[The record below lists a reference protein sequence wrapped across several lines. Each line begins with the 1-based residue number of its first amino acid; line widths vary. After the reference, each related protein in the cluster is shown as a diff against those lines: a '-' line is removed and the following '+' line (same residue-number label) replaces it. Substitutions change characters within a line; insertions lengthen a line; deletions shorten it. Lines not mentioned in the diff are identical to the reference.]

1 MLDVNNERSE
11 RSHDH
16 DRSLYRNIRN
26 VTMLMKRLAVPHE
39 VENGVVLPPKLST
52 LDAECTGG
60 TTIPCC
66 CPRRSSSLK
75 TVALDNETVGEEE
88 VDDAAKGLISV
99 VVEVGGVGFADVG
112 ESRNVS
118 LWCG

>member
-1 MLDVNNERSE
+1 MIDVNNERSE

-16 DRSLYRNIRN
+16 DSSLYKNIRN

-39 VENGVVLPPKLST
+39 VENGVVLPPRLST

-66 CPRRSSSLK
+66 CPRCSSSLK
-75 TVALDNETVGEEE
+75 TVALDNERVGEDE
-88 VDDAAKGLISV
+88 VDDAADGLISV

-112 ESRNVS
+112 ESYNVS
-118 LWCG
+118 LW